1 MILMTFLSCFAG
13 QGFHRVGVISKTFLR
28 TSLLLCLANILLCAQ
43 EDATTASLTADDPIV
58 FEGATNQ
65 FIASG
70 NARLKNGPMLLL
82 ADRIELDRNASIAT
96 AKGNIILTMQ
106 NFRALADSLTLHLD
120 SGDMTAVNYRMGID
134 PFVTEGSKAEQVDGI
149 FQSKDVN
156 LYVRDKRPWE
166 PNLRLRELEIDSN
179 ESTFTG
185 RGISF
190 RVGDFTIGKLP
201 WLKIK
206 DRESIF
212 DLRFSVGKEDRLGWY
227 LEVGSLYSIS
237 SSMEMGGSVTG
248 FTKRGA
254 LFSPE
259 ANYLHNYEGGYAK
272 GRLLG
277 GFINDGGDNRGVD
290 IRGDLV
296 GTSRGF
302 ADLNHLQRV
311 HENFRLALQLEWQ
324 NDSETIRDFR
334 RELFTERQWNDS
346 HAEIGYEGENLT
358 LSLFSRFHAN
368 EYETVVE
375 RRPELSLDLAPYEF
389 LAPELYHSFSIALA
403 SLRKADPLISP
414 EIEADRIDL
423 AYGVRRP
430 FRLTRWLSLTPLA
443 SYRLVDYDVDGA
455 DPTRHLG
462 EIGADLR
469 ASLHGD
475 FDLQNDTWEING
487 LRHEIAVVLS
497 HRKVSELDSNDLG
510 LIPQLDHEFQD
521 PNLAPL
527 DLFDR
532 RQTDSIGESH
542 LFRIGLE
549 NRVYTRGEDGLPH
562 PLGHLLIYQDLLPDR
577 KPGENAFDD
586 FYADLLLSPA
596 DWLALG
602 FQAKLD
608 SATGQVERIA
618 LSTRLTDGDF
628 GELDFAL
635 FDYHEF
641 SNQYQVTGTHR
652 LTERQTVYG
661 GARYDAEGDR
671 FTHLF
676 LGMRRRLGDSWD
688 LLYSVTRFR
697 GALKEDDL
705 EFDVSLRL
713 YSF

>member
-28 TSLLLCLANILLCAQ
+28 PSLLLCLGNILLCAQ
-43 EDATTASLTADDPIV
+43 EDAPTASLTADDPIV
-58 FEGATNQ
+58 FQGATNQ

-82 ADRIELDRNASIAT
+82 ADRIELDRNASVAMAT
-96 AKGNIILTMQ
+96 GNVILTMQ
-106 NFRALADSLTLHLD
+106 NFRALADSITLHLD
-120 SGDMTAVNYRMGID
+120 SGDMTAVNFRMGID
-134 PFVTEGSKAEQVDGI
+134 PIVTEGSKAEQVNGI
-149 FQSKDVN
+149 FHSKDVN
-156 LYVRDKRPWE
+156 LYVREKRPWE
-166 PNLRLRELEIDSN
+166 PNLKLRELEIDSN
-179 ESTFTG
+179 GSTFTG

-190 RVGDFTIGKLP
+190 RVGDLTIGKLP

-212 DLRFSVGKEDRLGWY
+212 DLRLSVGKEDRLGWY
-227 LEVGSLYSIS
+227 LEAGSLYSIS
-237 SSMEMGGSVTG
+237 PAMEMGGSVTG
-248 FTKRGA
+248 FTKRGV

-259 ANYLHNYEGGYAK
+259 ANYLHHYEGGYAK

-277 GFINDGGDNRGVD
+277 GFINDRGDNRGLD
-290 IRGDLV
+290 IREDSV
-296 GTSRGF
+296 ETSRGF
-302 ADLNHLQRV
+302 ADLTHLQRV
-311 HENFRLALQLEWQ
+311 HENLRLALQLEWQ

-334 RELFTERQWNDS
+334 RELFTKRQWNDS

-403 SLRKADPLISP
+403 SLRKADPF
-414 EIEADRIDL
+414 IETDRIDL

-455 DPTRHLG
+455 DPTHLG

-469 ASLHGD
+469 ASLHGY

-497 HRKVSELDSNDLG
+497 HRKVNELNSNDLDR
-510 LIPQLDHEFQD
+510 IPQLDHEFQD

-532 RQTDSIGESH
+532 RQTDEIGESH

-549 NRVYTRGEDGLPH
+549 NRIYTRGEDGLPH
-562 PLGHLLIYQDLLPDR
+562 PLAHLLIYQDLLPAR
-577 KPGENAFDD
+577 KSGENAFDD

-608 SATGQVERIA
+608 SATGQVERLA
-618 LSTRLTDGDF
+618 LSTRLTDGGF

-635 FDYHEF
+635 FDYQDF

-661 GARYDAEGDR
+661 GARYDAEGER

>member
-1 MILMTFLSCFAG
+1 MIIITFLSCFAS
-13 QGFHRVGVISKTFLR
+13 QGFHRVGVISKICLSTFLSICLG
-28 TSLLLCLANILLCAQ
+28 TSSLWAQDEAPTAN
-43 EDATTASLTADDPIV
+43 LTADDPIV
-58 FEGATNQ
+58 FEEATNQ
-65 FIASG
+65 LIASG
-70 NARLKNGPMLLL
+70 NARLRNGHMLLL
-82 ADRIELDRNASIAT
+82 ADRIELDRNTSVAM
-96 AKGNIILTMQ
+96 AKGNVILTMQ
-106 NFRALADSLTLHLD
+106 NFRALADSITLHLD
-120 SGDMTAVNYRMGID
+120 SGDMTAVNFRMGID
-134 PFVTEGSKAEQVDGI
+134 PIVTEGSKAEQVNGI
-149 FQSKDVN
+149 FHSKDVN
-156 LYVRDKRPWE
+156 LYVREKRPWE
-166 PNLRLRELEIDSN
+166 PNLKLRELEIDSN
-179 ESTFTG
+179 GSTFTG

-190 RVGDFTIGKLP
+190 RVGDVTIGKLS

-212 DLRFSVGKEDRLGWY
+212 DISLSVGKEDRLGWY
-227 LEVGSLYSIS
+227 LEAGSLYSIS
-237 SSMEMGGSVTG
+237 PAMEMGGSVTG
-248 FTKRGA
+248 FTKRGV

-259 ANYLHNYEGGYAK
+259 ANYLHHYEGGYAK

-277 GFINDGGDNRGVD
+277 GFINDRGDSRGLD
-290 IRGDLV
+290 IRGDSV
-296 GTSRGF
+296 ETSRGF
-302 ADLNHLQRV
+302 ADLTHLQRV
-311 HENFRLALQLEWQ
+311 HENLRLALQLEWQ

-414 EIEADRIDL
+414 EIKTDRIDL

-430 FRLTRWLSLTPLA
+430 FRLTRWLTLTPLA
-443 SYRLVDYDVDGA
+443 SYRLVDYNMDGA

-469 ASLHGD
+469 ANMHGD

-497 HRKVSELDSNDLG
+497 QRKVSELDSNDLG

-532 RQTDSIGESH
+532 RQTDAIGESH

-549 NRVYTRGEDGLPH
+549 NRIYTRGEDGAPH
-562 PLGHLLIYQDLLPDR
+562 PLAHLLIYQDLLPAR

-602 FQAKLD
+602 LQAKLD
-608 SATGQVERIA
+608 SATGQVERLA
-618 LSTRLTDGDF
+618 LSTRLNDGDF

-635 FDYHEF
+635 FDYQDF

-661 GARYDAEGDR
+661 GVRYDAEGER

-676 LGMRRRLGDSWD
+676 LGMRRRLGDSWN
-688 LLYSVTRFR
+688 LMYSVTRFR

-705 EFDVSLRL
+705 EFDFSLRL

>member
-1 MILMTFLSCFAG
+1 M
-13 QGFHRVGVISKTFLR
+13 
-28 TSLLLCLANILLCAQ
+28 
-43 EDATTASLTADDPIV
+43 
-58 FEGATNQ
+58 
-65 FIASG
+65 
-70 NARLKNGPMLLL
+70 
-82 ADRIELDRNASIAT
+82 
-96 AKGNIILTMQ
+96 
-106 NFRALADSLTLHLD
+106 
-120 SGDMTAVNYRMGID
+120 
-134 PFVTEGSKAEQVDGI
+134 
-149 FQSKDVN
+149 
-156 LYVRDKRPWE
+156 
-166 PNLRLRELEIDSN
+166 
-179 ESTFTG
+179 
-185 RGISF
+185 
-190 RVGDFTIGKLP
+190 GDFTIGKLP

-212 DLRFSVGKEDRLGWY
+212 DPRFSAGKEDRLGWY
-227 LEVGSLYSIS
+227 LEVGSLYGIS
-237 SSMEMGGSVTG
+237 SAMEMGGRVTG
-248 FTKRGA
+248 FAKRGV

-259 ANYLHNYEGGYAK
+259 ANYLHHYEGGHAK
-272 GRLLG
+272 GRMLG
-277 GFINDGGDNRGVD
+277 GFINDIGHNRGLD
-290 IRGDLV
+290 IRGDSV
-296 GTSRGF
+296 ETSRGF
-302 ADLNHLQRV
+302 ADLKHLHRV
-311 HENFRLALQLEWQ
+311 HENLRLGLQLEWQ

-368 EYETVVE
+368 AYETVVE

-389 LAPELYHSFSIALA
+389 LTPELYHSFSIALA

-414 EIEADRIDL
+414 DIETDRIDL

-443 SYRLVDYDVDGA
+443 SYRLVDYNVDGI

-469 ASLHGD
+469 ANMHGD

-532 RQTDSIGESH
+532 RQTDAIGESH

-549 NRVYTRGEDGLPH
+549 NRIYTRGEDGLPH
-562 PLGHLLIYQDLLPDR
+562 PLAHLLIYQDLLPAR

-608 SATGQVERIA
+608 SATGQVERLA
-618 LSTRLTDGDF
+618 LSTRLTDGGF

-635 FDYHEF
+635 FDYQDF

-661 GARYDAEGDR
+661 GARYDAEGER

-705 EFDVSLRL
+705 EFDISLRL